1 MGKVIAVVN
10 QKGGVGKTTTSVNLA
25 ASLSVLEQRTLL
37 IDMDSQG
44 NATTGMGLNKRAVE
58 KSVYD
63 FILTEELDED
73 TINQIIVKPSYT
85 NVNEYI
91 NIIPSNNDLVSAEYE
106 LFKMIAR
113 EYKLKQALEKIKNR
127 FDFIIIDCP
136 PSLSLLTLNALA
148 AADSVL
154 IPIQCEFFAL
164 EGLAELL
171 STVRTVQKTVN
182 SQLQI
187 EGALL
192 TMYDARLNL
201 SKQVAQDV
209 RDYFKEKVF
218 TTPVRR
224 NVKLSEAPSMG
235 EPILA
240 YDIVSSGA
248 EDYFQLAE
256 EIINRNRTATDD
268 GQKEEISAT
277 QGA

>member
-1 MGKVIAVVN
+1 MAKIISVVN
-10 QKGGVGKTTTSVNLA
+10 QKGGVGKTTTAVNLA
-25 ASLSVLEQRTLL
+25 ASLSVLERKTLL
-37 IDMDSQG
+37 IDIDSQG
-44 NATTGMGLNKRAVE
+44 NATTGMGLNKRE
-58 KSVYD
+58 IDKSVYD
-63 FILTEELDED
+63 FIITEDISEASITE
-73 TINQIIVKPSYT
+73 IIRQPSYT
-85 NVNEYI
+85 NVNKYI
-91 NIIPSNNDLVSAEYE
+91 DIIPSNNDLVSAEYE

-113 EYKLKQALEKIKNR
+113 EYKLKSSIEKIRNR
-127 FDFIIIDCP
+127 YDFIIIDCP

-148 AADSVL
+148 ASDSVL

-171 STVRTVQKTVN
+171 STIRTVQKTVN
-182 SQLQI
+182 SSLQI

-192 TMYDARLNL
+192 TMYDNRLNL

-218 TTPVRR
+218 ANPIRR

-256 EIINRNRTATDD
+256 EIINRNKT
-268 GQKEEISAT
+268 EN
-277 QGA
+277 

>member
-1 MGKVIAVVN
+1 MGKIISVVN

-44 NATTGMGLNKRAVE
+44 NATTGMGLNKRTIE

-63 FILTEELDED
+63 FILTEDVDEKL
-73 TINQIIVKPSYT
+73 INEIIKKPSYT
-85 NVNEYI
+85 NVNDYI
-91 NIIPSNNDLVSAEYE
+91 HIIPSNNDLVSAEYE

-113 EYKLKQALEKIKNR
+113 EYKLKQALESIKNR
-127 FDFIIIDCP
+127 YDFIVIDCP

-148 AADSVL
+148 ASDSVL

-171 STVRTVQKTVN
+171 STIRTVQKTVN
-182 SQLQI
+182 SSLQI

-192 TMYDARLNL
+192 TMYDGRLNL

-218 TTPVRR
+218 TAPVRR

-256 EIINRNRTATDD
+256 EIINRNRITTDD
-268 GQKEEISAT
+268 GQKEKTGVT
-277 QGA
+277 QGS

>member
-1 MGKVIAVVN
+1 MAKVISVVN

-25 ASLSVLEQRTLL
+25 ASLSVLEKKTLL
-37 IDMDSQG
+37 IDIDSQG
-44 NATTGMGLNKRAVE
+44 NATTGMGLNKREIE

-63 FILTEELDED
+63 FLITDDISETAVDE
-73 TINQIIVKPSYT
+73 IIKKPSYT
-85 NVNEYI
+85 NVNQFI
-91 NIIPSNNDLVSAEYE
+91 DIIPSNNDLVSAEYE

-113 EYKLKQALEKIKNR
+113 EYRLKSSVEKIRHKY
-127 FDFIIIDCP
+127 DYIVIDCP

-148 AADSVL
+148 ASDSVL

-171 STVRTVQKTVN
+171 STIRTVQKTVN
-182 SQLQI
+182 STLEV

-192 TMYDARLNL
+192 TMYDNRLNL

-218 TTPVRR
+218 ANPIRR

-256 EIINRNRTATDD
+256 EIINRNKTEN
-268 GQKEEISAT
+268 GKS
-277 QGA
+277 